1 MRNGK
6 PQKELERLL
15 RTLPSQLPDPDAK
28 ARDAFL
34 AALPVEEKTQ
44 QALPMLHLGRR
55 SPWMAV
61 PAALLAVLLLAVGI
75 GTYRLSRDRLPTVPE
90 ETVTT
95 TVSATTAPE
104 DGVVP
109 SPTDEATD
117 AAPAPTGTDAED
129 TPAEATI
136 DAASGESEAAPAV
149 SMTAAQTAATGRH
162 ALRTTAVEE
171 GEEAP
176 SVHTIRTR
184 RPAATTAQTDAP
196 APNGTATRATV
207 HTTAQMTTATR
218 ATARTTTATRAT
230 ARTTR
235 ATDGADSPT
244 TTAATWNNYGT
255 TATTEVP
262 FEDPSLIVST
272 EDAPLSTTTA
282 VFSTYVAPQDLR
294 VTPINR
300 VTATRSLDETT
311 ELPWEP
317 GATATEDVLQA
328 MADRAALIVQDPRLI
343 ETIYII
349 PNDTPWTQFDV
360 TVGTCIKG
368 GIGNG
373 SQISIVAP
381 GGVMSLADYLAAAPY
396 KEGEYAE
403 VPSDERQDVA
413 IQMPGT
419 AQLLP
424 AGCWEGGCFVFLRR
438 SLVVPGA
445 YELLTDGNDSFWM
458 SDTLPVTIR

>member
-34 AALPVEEKTQ
+34 ATLPVEEKTQ

-61 PAALLAVLLLAVGI
+61 PAALMAVLLLAVGI

-149 SMTAAQTAATGRH
+149 STTATTGRH
-162 ALRTTAVEE
+162 ALRTTTAAE
-171 GEEAP
+171 GEDTP

-196 APNGTATRATV
+196 NGTPTRATV

-235 ATDGADSPT
+235 ATDGADSSM

-262 FEDPSLIVST
+262 FAAPSLIVLT
-272 EDAPLSTTTA
+272 EDAPLST
-282 VFSTYVAPQDLR
+282 
-294 VTPINR
+294 
-300 VTATRSLDETT
+300 
-311 ELPWEP
+311 
-317 GATATEDVLQA
+317 
-328 MADRAALIVQDPRLI
+328 
-343 ETIYII
+343 
-349 PNDTPWTQFDV
+349 
-360 TVGTCIKG
+360 
-368 GIGNG
+368 
-373 SQISIVAP
+373 ISA
-381 GGVMSLADYLAAAPY
+381 
-396 KEGEYAE
+396 
-403 VPSDERQDVA
+403 
-413 IQMPGT
+413 
-419 AQLLP
+419 
-424 AGCWEGGCFVFLRR
+424 
-438 SLVVPGA
+438 
-445 YELLTDGNDSFWM
+445 
-458 SDTLPVTIR
+458 

>member
-34 AALPVEEKTQ
+34 ATLPVEEKTQ

-61 PAALLAVLLLAVGI
+61 PAALMAVLLLAVGI

-129 TPAEATI
+129 TPAEATTE
-136 DAASGESEAAPAV
+136 AASGESEAAPAM
-149 SMTAAQTAATGRH
+149 STTAVQTAATGRH

-171 GEEAP
+171 GEETP
-176 SVHTIRTR
+176 SVRTIRTR

-196 APNGTATRATV
+196 NGTATRATV
-207 HTTAQMTTATR
+207 HTTGQMTTATR

-235 ATDGADSPT
+235 ATDGADAPI

-262 FEDPSLIVST
+262 FEDPEPIDPTTDV
-272 EDAPLSTTTA
+272 PLSTTTA
-282 VFSTYVAPQDLR
+282 FSTHVAAQDLR
-294 VTPINR
+294 VTPVNR
-300 VTATRSLDETT
+300 VSATQLLDDTT

-317 GATATEDVLQA
+317 GATATEDALQA

-343 ETIYII
+343 ETFYII

-396 KEGEYAE
+396 AEAEYADI
-403 VPSDERQDVA
+403 PSDERQDVA
-413 IQMPGT
+413 IHMPGT

-424 AGCWEGGCFVFLRR
+424 AGCWEGGCFIFLRR

-445 YELLTDGNDSFWM
+445 YELLTGGNDSFWM

>member
-1 MRNGK
+1 MRKGK

-34 AALPVEEKTQ
+34 ATLPVEEKTQ

-61 PAALLAVLLLAVGI
+61 PAALMAVLLLAVGI

-109 SPTDEATD
+109 SLTDEATD

-129 TPAEATI
+129 TPAEATTE
-136 DAASGESEAAPAV
+136 AASGESEAAPAV
-149 SMTAAQTAATGRH
+149 STTATTGRH
-162 ALRTTAVEE
+162 ALRTTTAAE
-171 GEEAP
+171 GEETP

-196 APNGTATRATV
+196 NGTATRATV
-207 HTTAQMTTATR
+207 HTNVQTTTATV
-218 ATARTTTATRAT
+218 RTTTATRAT

-235 ATDGADSPT
+235 ATDGADSSM

-255 TATTEVP
+255 TATTAVP
-262 FEDPSLIVST
+262 FEDPPLIDPT
-272 EDAPLSTTTA
+272 TDAPLSTTTA

-300 VTATRSLDETT
+300 VTATECLEDTT

-317 GATATEDVLQA
+317 SATATEDVLQT

-403 VPSDERQDVA
+403 VPSDEWQDVA

-424 AGCWEGGCFVFLRR
+424 AGCWEGGSFVFLRR

-445 YELLTDGNDSFWM
+445 YELLTGGNDSFWM

>member
-6 PQKELERLL
+6 PQKKLERLL
-15 RTLPSQLPDPDAK
+15 RTLPSQLPDPDAEK
-28 ARDAFL
+28 RDAFL
-34 AALPVEEKTQ
+34 ATLPVEEKTQ

-61 PAALLAVLLLAVGI
+61 PAALMAVLLLAVGI

-129 TPAEATI
+129 TPAEATTE
-136 DAASGESEAAPAV
+136 AASGESEAAPAV
-149 SMTAAQTAATGRH
+149 SMTATQTAATGRH
-162 ALRTTAVEE
+162 ALRTTTAAE
-171 GEEAP
+171 GEETP

-196 APNGTATRATV
+196 NGTATRATL
-207 HTTAQMTTATR
+207 HTTVQTTTATR
-218 ATARTTTATRAT
+218 VTARTTTATRAT

-235 ATDGADSPT
+235 ATDGADSSM

-255 TATTEVP
+255 TATTEII
-262 FEDPSLIVST
+262 FQDPT
-272 EDAPLSTTTA
+272 TDAPLSTTTA

-294 VTPINR
+294 VTPINS
-300 VTATRSLDETT
+300 VTATEFLEDTT
-311 ELPWEP
+311 ELPWKP
-317 GATATEDVLQA
+317 GATATEDALQA

-403 VPSDERQDVA
+403 VPCDERQDVA

-424 AGCWEGGCFVFLRR
+424 AGCWEGGCFIFLRR